1 MSSAEVTLSD
11 DGIIQRKLV
20 ISDEIYR
27 VLDIRDHWEGR
38 SYKEIELSRA
48 EALGLALAIINHKG
62 VLPYG
67 TVPAVQ

>member
-1 MSSAEVTLSD
+1 MTETILSD

-20 ISDEIYR
+20 FGDDNYLL
-27 VLDIRDHWEGR
+27 VDIRDHWEGR

-48 EALGLALAIINHKG
+48 EALRLALAIINHKG
-62 VLPYG
+62 VLLYG